1 MVIATLNGS
10 PKIKDSNSEVL
21 LSIIE
26 GRLSKENT
34 IKRYSINKSL
44 LNEEEISQIIKSDIL
59 IVAFPLYV
67 DGIPSHLLEQM
78 ILLEKAYKEK
88 DHKDTIAYVIANNG
102 FYEGNQNEYA
112 IVMVKN
118 FCNRANIKWGQGIG
132 IGTGEMIGGLIKGGM
147 PLGKGPLTSLGKAM
161 DILTENIKNK
171 VSKEDIYV
179 NPNFP
184 SFAFKF
190 LAHRTFWDAKAKENG
205 VTKKEMNARLV
216 YKK

>member
-26 GRLSKENT
+26 ERLIKENT

-44 LNEEEISQIIKSDIL
+44 LQEDEISQIIKSDIL

-88 DHKDTIAYVIANNG
+88 EHKDTIVYVIANNG
-102 FYEGNQNEYA
+102 FYEGCQNEYA
-112 IVMVKN
+112 IAMMKN
-118 FCNRANIKWGQGIG
+118 FCTRANIRWGQGIG
-132 IGTGEMIGGLIKGGM
+132 IGAGEMIGGLIKNGM
-147 PLGKGPLTSLGKAM
+147 SLGRGPLASLGKAI
-161 DILTENIKNK
+161 DIFIENIKNK
-171 VSKEDIYV
+171 VSKDDIYV

-190 LAHRTFWDAKAKENG
+190 LAHRSFWDAKARENG

-216 YKK
+216 YRR